1 MDICENIIMTI
12 AESGRKNQVAEDDYM
27 GDDGLIHCGKCH
39 GAKEKILT
47 FNTKTHKVP
56 VLCACR
62 IAERQKEEAE
72 RAARE
77 EMARISRIKAAS
89 LMDSR
94 LRNATFNEYEESTD
108 NGKVLR
114 LAQRYAEQFEEMERK
129 NQGLLFYGTVG
140 TGKSFTAACIA
151 NSLMDKGISVIMTS
165 FVKVLS
171 DIRSTEDEAQY
182 LAGLNR
188 PKLLIIDD
196 LGAERGT
203 EYALEKVY
211 NVVDS
216 RVRANKPMILT
227 TNLTLDEMM
236 NSRDVRYQRIYD
248 RILEVC
254 FPVEMSWKSYRRRS
268 AAERF
273 TEMQKLMEG

>member
-12 AESGRKNQVAEDDYM
+12 AENGRKNQAAEDDYM

-39 GAKEKILT
+39 GAKEKIFI

-62 IAERQKEEAE
+62 IAERQKEEVE

-94 LRNATFNEYEESTD
+94 FRNATFNEYEESTD
-108 NGKVLR
+108 NDKVLR
-114 LAQRYAEQFEEMERK
+114 LARRYAEQFEEMECK
-129 NQGLLFYGTVG
+129 NQGILFYGTVG

-151 NSLMDKGISVIMTS
+151 NALMDKGISVIMTS

-171 DIRSTEDEAQY
+171 DIRSTEDESQY
-182 LAGLNR
+182 LDGLNR

>member
-1 MDICENIIMTI
+1 MNMCENIILTI
-12 AESGRKNQVAEDDYM
+12 AENGRKNLAAEDDYM
-27 GDDGLIHCGKCH
+27 GDDGLMHCGKCQ
-39 GAKEKILT
+39 GAKEKIIT
-47 FNTKTHKVP
+47 FNTKKRKVP
-56 VLCACR
+56 VLCACQ

-77 EMARISRIKAAS
+77 EIARLSRIKAAS

-94 LRNATFNEYEESTD
+94 FRNATFAEYKENAD
-108 NGKVLR
+108 NTKVLK
-114 LAQRYAEQFEEMERK
+114 LARRYAEQFEEMEHK

-140 TGKSFTAACIA
+140 TGKSYTAACIA
-151 NSLMDKGISVIMTS
+151 NALMDKGISTIMTS

-171 DIRSTEDEAQY
+171 DIRSAEDETQY
-182 LAGLNR
+182 LFGLNR

-203 EYALEKVY
+203 EYVLEKVY